1 MTGKAYEPES
11 SYYVSQCMAYDTKAS
26 CTFSYPVEYAD
37 PECWRLD
44 LVSGEDT
51 GSVCVSR
58 QDYDAYRS
66 GDRYPR

>member
-1 MTGKAYEPES
+1 MSTGKVTVLVP
-11 SYYVSQCMAYDTKAS
+11 QT
-26 CTFSYPVEYAD
+26 D

-58 QDYDAYRS
+58 QDYDAYRA
-66 GDRYPR
+66 GERYPR